1 MSAVLSS
8 KIYGQRFNYL
18 ANLFAKYS
26 ALEITLGITRQAKR
40 LTMATDLENIQRLL
54 DRFKRPIPSGDDYQT
69 RLVEEFE
76 LILSQ
81 RFTDYF
87 LQICDIIDLTTDLT
101 HMTRGS
107 AGSSL
112 VCYLLG
118 ITDVDPIKWNI
129 PVARFMNPMRDD
141 LPDVDIDFEH
151 HRQTEVM
158 ERIFQKWPGKTARLS
173 NYVTYKEKS
182 ARREAAKR
190 LGATGNL
197 PRNFTYEKVGV
208 DPKEARRIE
217 RKLLGKK
224 RCISKHCGG
233 IVMFTRQL
241 PKSLI
246 SADNQI
252 LLDKHEVEDLEH
264 LKVDI
269 LANRGLSQL
278 LQIDPDRRLDDYPE
292 TDEATSK
299 LLARGDVLGVT
310 QGESPA
316 MRRLFRAIQPT
327 SMQDCVFATAMIRPV
342 AMSGRQKAAVFQDW
356 SREAVQDSIVFE
368 DDAIDIISNIIGV
381 DMYEADM
388 YRRAFAKKN
397 DEKILEFVER
407 MGNNPRKAE
416 AMAALQELSGF
427 GLCRAHAVNLGRLIW
442 ALAYQKAHNPESFWR
457 AHLAHCQGSYRSW
470 VYQCEAHR
478 RGIETKPGW
487 WQHSFIPGC
496 GVRSNYLQRVSF
508 AGVIAN
514 GRVFR
519 GRGNRWVTFLTL
531 GTNYGEYID
540 VTIQRPFQY
549 RDGDV
554 VVGSGSI
561 KHSNNSDY
569 IQCTEQTIYT
579 LGEWLNRVN
588 KNG

>member
-1 MSAVLSS
+1 M
-8 KIYGQRFNYL
+8 K
-18 ANLFAKYS
+18 
-26 ALEITLGITRQAKR
+26 
-40 LTMATDLENIQRLL
+40 TDLENIQLLL
-54 DRFKRPIPSGDDYQT
+54 DRFKRPIPDKQEYKN
-69 RLVEEFE
+69 RLAEEFE
-76 LILSQ
+76 LILNQ

-87 LQICDIIDLTTDLT
+87 LQICDIIDITQDLT

-129 PVARFMNPMRDD
+129 PVARFMNPLRDD
-141 LPDVDIDFEH
+141 LPDVDIDFQH
-151 HRQTEVM
+151 WQQGEVM
-158 ERIFQKWPGKTARLS
+158 QRIFKKWPGKTARLS
-173 NYVTYKEKS
+173 NYVMFREKS
-182 ARREAAKR
+182 AKKEAAKR
-190 LGATGNL
+190 LGAKGNL
-197 PRNFTYEKVGV
+197 PRNFTYESVGV
-208 DPKEARRIE
+208 DPKEAKRIE
-217 RKLLGKK
+217 RKLIGKK
-224 RCISKHCGG
+224 RAISKHCGG

-246 SADNQI
+246 SQDNQI
-252 LLDKHEVEDLEH
+252 LLDKYEVEDLEH

-278 LQIDPDRRLDDYPE
+278 LEIDEITKLEYYPE
-292 TDEATSK
+292 TDEATSE
-299 LLARGDVLGVT
+299 LLCRGDVLGVT

-316 MRRLFRAIQPT
+316 MRRLFRALQPK
-327 SMQDCVFATAMIRPV
+327 SMQDC
-342 AMSGRQKAAVFQDW
+342 
-356 SREAVQDSIVFE
+356 

-397 DEKILEFVER
+397 DEKILEFVEK
-407 MGNNPRKAE
+407 MGGHPRKQE

-442 ALAYQKAHNPESFWR
+442 ALAYQKAHNTKEFWR
-457 AHLAHCQGSYRSW
+457 ANLKHCQGSYRSW

-478 RGIETKPGW
+478 LNLPTKSGW
-487 WQHSFIPGC
+487 WWHGFPKRL
-496 GVRSNYLQRVSF
+496 GVRQQWMDRVEF

-514 GRVFR
+514 GRCYR
-519 GRGNRWVTFLTL
+519 GKKGRWVTFLTL

-540 VTIQRPFQY
+540 VVVQKPFAY
-549 RDGDV
+549 RDGDIIH
-554 VVGSGSI
+554 GSGRI

-569 IQCTEQTIYT
+569 IDSSDVKSYT
-579 LGEWLNRVN
+579 FAEWR
-588 KNG
+588 

>member
-1 MSAVLSS
+1 
-8 KIYGQRFNYL
+8 
-18 ANLFAKYS
+18 
-26 ALEITLGITRQAKR
+26 
-40 LTMATDLENIQRLL
+40 MATKDLENIQRLL
-54 DRFKRPIPSGDDYQT
+54 DRFKRPIPPGDTYQI
-69 RLVEEFE
+69 RLAEEFE

-87 LQICDIIDLTTDLT
+87 IQICDIIDLTTDMT

-118 ITDVDPIKWNI
+118 ITDVDPVKWQI

-151 HRQTEVM
+151 WRQTEVM
-158 ERIFQKWPGKTARLS
+158 NRIFKKWPGKTARLS

-208 DPKEARRIE
+208 DPTEAKRIE
-217 RKLLGKK
+217 RKLIGKK

-246 SADNQI
+246 SQDNQI

-278 LQIDPDRRLDDYPE
+278 MDIDPYTKLANYPH
-292 TDEATSK
+292 TDAQTSA

-327 SMQDCVFATAMIRPV
+327 CVQDCVFATAMIRPV
-342 AMSGRQKAAVFQDW
+342 AMSGRQKAAMFQDW
-356 SREAVQDSIVFE
+356 SKEAVQDSIVFE
-368 DDAIDIISNIIGV
+368 DDAIEIISSIIGV
-381 DMYEADM
+381 DNYEADM

-407 MGNNPRKAE
+407 LGNNPRK
-416 AMAALQELSGF
+416 AALQELSGF

-442 ALAYQKAHNPESFWR
+442 ALAYQKAHNPEEFWR
-457 AHLAHCQGSYRSW
+457 ANLKHCEGSYRGW

-478 RGIETKPGW
+478 KGIETKPGW
-487 WQHSFIPGC
+487 WQTGFPRGF
-496 GVRSNYLQRVSF
+496 GVRQQWLDRVEF

-519 GRGNRWVTFLTL
+519 GRNNRWVTFVTL
-531 GTNYGEYID
+531 GTDYGEYID
-540 VTIQRPFQY
+540 VTIQKPFGY
-549 RDGDV
+549 RDGDIV
-554 VVGSGSI
+554 IGSGKV

-569 IQCTEQTIYT
+569 IQTTDAKLLT
-579 LGEWLNRVN
+579 WSEW
-588 KNG
+588 NGRNTKTPS

>member
-1 MSAVLSS
+1 
-8 KIYGQRFNYL
+8 
-18 ANLFAKYS
+18 
-26 ALEITLGITRQAKR
+26 
-40 LTMATDLENIQRLL
+40 MATDLENIERLL
-54 DRFKRPIPSGDDYQT
+54 SRFKRPVPPGPEYQN
-69 RLVEEFE
+69 RLAEEFE

-87 LQICDIIDLTTDLT
+87 LQICDIIDLTKDLQ

-118 ITDVDPIKWNI
+118 ITDVDPIEWNI
-129 PVARFMNPMRDD
+129 PVARFMNPLRDD

-158 ERIFQKWPGKTARLS
+158 ERIFRKWPGKTARLS

-190 LGATGNL
+190 LGATGTL
-197 PRNFTYEKVGV
+197 PRNFTYEGIGV
-208 DPKEARRIE
+208 DAKEAKRIE
-217 RKLLGKK
+217 RKLIGKK
-224 RCISKHCGG
+224 RAISKHCGG

-246 SADNQI
+246 TQDNQI
-252 LLDKHEVEDLEH
+252 LLDKYEIEDLEH

-278 LQIDPDRRLDDYPE
+278 LEIDPHTQLADYPAYDDR
-292 TDEATSK
+292 TAA
-299 LLARGDVLGVT
+299 LLSRGDVLGVT

-327 SMQDCVFATAMIRPV
+327 SVYDCVFATAMVRPV
-342 AMSGRQKAAVFQDW
+342 AMSGRQKAAMFQDW
-356 SREAVQDSIVFE
+356 SQEAVQDSVVFE
-368 DDAIDIISNIIGV
+368 DDAIDIISSIIGV

-407 MGNNPRKAE
+407 LGNNPRKAE

-442 ALAYQKAHNPESFWR
+442 ALAYQKAHRPEQFWH
-457 AHLAHCQGSYRSW
+457 ANLLHCQGSYRPW

-478 RGIETKPGW
+478 RGCDTRPGW
-487 WQHSFIPGC
+487 WKQGFVANC
-496 GVRSNYLQRVSF
+496 FVRQKWLEHVEF

-519 GRGNRWVTFLTL
+519 GRNGGWVTFLTL

-540 VTIQRPFQY
+540 IHIPRAFAY

-554 VVGSGSI
+554 VHGSGI
-561 KHSNNSDY
+561 VKHQNNSDY
-569 IQCTEQTIYT
+569 VQCSDAKLYT
-579 LGEWLNRVN
+579 LQEWNAKL
-588 KNG
+588 KAS

>member
-1 MSAVLSS
+1 
-8 KIYGQRFNYL
+8 
-18 ANLFAKYS
+18 
-26 ALEITLGITRQAKR
+26 
-40 LTMATDLENIQRLL
+40 MATDLENIQRLL
-54 DRFKRPIPSGDDYQT
+54 ERFKRPIPPGDEYQN
-69 RLVEEFE
+69 RLAEEFE
-76 LILSQ
+76 LILNQ

-87 LQICDIIDLTTDLT
+87 LQICDIIDITEDLT

-118 ITDVDPIKWNI
+118 ITDVDPIEWNI
-129 PVARFMNPMRDD
+129 PVARFMNPLRDD

-151 HRQTEVM
+151 WRQTEVM
-158 ERIFQKWPGKTARLS
+158 ERIFKKWPGKTARLS

-197 PRNFTYEKVGV
+197 PRNFTYEKLGI
-208 DPKEARRIE
+208 DPVEAKRIE
-217 RKLLGKK
+217 RKLIGKK
-224 RCISKHCGG
+224 RAISKHCGG

-246 SADNQI
+246 SQDNQI

-278 LQIDPDRRLDDYPE
+278 LEIDPNTPLADYP
-292 TDEATSK
+292 THDEAAAR
-299 LLARGDVLGVT
+299 LLCRGDVLGVT

-316 MRRLFRAIQPT
+316 MRRLFRAIQPK
-327 SMQDCVFATAMIRPV
+327 SVYDCVFATAMIRPV
-342 AMSGRQKAAVFQDW
+342 AMSGRQKAAMFQDW
-356 SREAVQDSIVFE
+356 SQEAVQDSVVFE

-407 MGNNPRKAE
+407 LGNNPRKAE

-442 ALAYQKAHNPESFWR
+442 ALAYQKAHNPELFWR
-457 AHLAHCQGSYRSW
+457 ANLKHCQGSYRPW

-478 RGIETKPGW
+478 RGIDSKPGW
-487 WQHSFIPGC
+487 WQQGFVPNC
-496 GVRSNYLQRVSF
+496 FVRQQWLERVEF

-519 GRGNRWVTFLTL
+519 GKNGKYVTFLTL
-531 GTNYGEYID
+531 GTDYGEYID
-540 VTIQRPFQY
+540 VTIPRGFAY
-549 RDGDV
+549 RDGEV
-554 VVGSGSI
+554 VYGQGVVR
-561 KHSNNSDY
+561 HSNNSDY
-569 IQCTEQTIYT
+569 IQASDARITS
-579 LGEWLNRVN
+579 LRGWFSRSV
-588 KNG
+588 GD

>member
-1 MSAVLSS
+1 M
-8 KIYGQRFNYL
+8 
-18 ANLFAKYS
+18 AK
-26 ALEITLGITRQAKR
+26 
-40 LTMATDLENIQRLL
+40 DLENIEKLL
-54 DRFKRPIPSGDDYQT
+54 ARFKRQIPEGTQYEQ

-76 LILSQ
+76 LIINL

-87 LQICDIIDLTTDLT
+87 LQICDIIDLTTDIK

-118 ITDVDPIKWNI
+118 ITDVDPIKWKI
-129 PVARFMNPMRDD
+129 PVARFMNPLRDD

-151 HRQTEVM
+151 WRQLEVM
-158 ERIFQKWPGKTARLS
+158 NRIFKKWPGKTARLS
-173 NYVTYKEKS
+173 NYVTFKQKS
-182 ARREAAKR
+182 AKREAAKR
-190 LGATGNL
+190 LGATGRL
-197 PRNFTYEKVGV
+197 PRNFTYESLGV
-208 DPKEARRIE
+208 DPVEAKRIE

-224 RCISKHCGG
+224 RAISKHCGG

-246 SADNQI
+246 SQDNQI

-278 LQIDPDRRLDDYPE
+278 LEIDPHTALEDYPE
-292 TDEATSK
+292 YDDQAAA

-327 SMQDCVFATAMIRPV
+327 GVHDCVFATAMVRPV

-356 SREAVQDSIVFE
+356 SQETMQDSIVFE
-368 DDAIDIISNIIGV
+368 DDAIEIISSIIGV
-381 DMYEADM
+381 DAYEADS
-388 YRRAFAKKN
+388 YRRAFAKKH

-407 MGNNPRKAE
+407 MGNNPKRAQ

-442 ALAYQKAHNPESFWR
+442 ALAYQKAHNPEAFWR
-457 AHLAHCQGSYRSW
+457 ANLKHCQGSYRGW
-470 VYQCEAHR
+470 VYQTEAHR
-478 RGIETKPGW
+478 RDILTEPGW
-487 WQHSFIPGC
+487 WHRGFPQGL
-496 GVRSNYLQRVSF
+496 GVQQKYLERVNF

-514 GRVFR
+514 GRTFR
-519 GRGNRWVTFLTL
+519 GKTGRYVTFLTL
-531 GTNYGEYID
+531 GTNYGEYVD

-549 RDGDV
+549 RDGDIV
-554 VVGSGSI
+554 SGSGVVR
-561 KHSNNSDY
+561 HQNNSDY
-569 IQCTEQTIYT
+569 INCTDAKLWTFSEWRKNIYQ
-579 LGEWLNRVN
+579 E
-588 KNG
+588 

>member
-1 MSAVLSS
+1 
-8 KIYGQRFNYL
+8 
-18 ANLFAKYS
+18 
-26 ALEITLGITRQAKR
+26 
-40 LTMATDLENIQRLL
+40 MATKDLEKIQRLL
-54 DRFKRPIPSGDDYQT
+54 DRFKRPIPPGDTYQI
-69 RLVEEFE
+69 RLAEEFE

-87 LQICDIIDLTTDLT
+87 IQICDIIDLTDDIT

-118 ITDVDPIKWNI
+118 ITDVDPIKWQI

-151 HRQTEVM
+151 WRQTEVM
-158 ERIFQKWPGKTARLS
+158 NRIFKKWPGKTARLS

-208 DPKEARRIE
+208 DPTEAKRIE
-217 RKLLGKK
+217 RKLIGKK

-246 SADNQI
+246 SQDNQI

-457 AHLAHCQGSYRSW
+457 ANLAHCQGSYRSW

>member
-1 MSAVLSS
+1 
-8 KIYGQRFNYL
+8 
-18 ANLFAKYS
+18 
-26 ALEITLGITRQAKR
+26 
-40 LTMATDLENIQRLL
+40 MADTDLENIEKLIQ
-54 DRFKRPIPSGDDYQT
+54 RFKRPIPQT
-69 RLVEEFE
+69 EEYTVRLVEEFE
-76 LILSQ
+76 LILNQ

-87 LQICDIIDLTTDLT
+87 LQICDIIDLTQDLT

-118 ITDVDPIKWNI
+118 ITDVDPVKWQI

-151 HRQTEVM
+151 HRQLEVM
-158 ERIFQKWPGKTARLS
+158 NRIFKKWPGKTARLS
-173 NYVTYKEKS
+173 NYVMYRQKS
-182 ARREAAKR
+182 ARKEAAKR
-190 LGATGNL
+190 LGIKGNL
-197 PRNFTYEKVGV
+197 PRNFKYEDYDI
-208 DPKEARRIE
+208 DPKEAKRIE
-217 RKLLGKK
+217 NRLIGKK
-224 RCISKHCGG
+224 RAISKHCGG

-246 SADNQI
+246 SQDNQI

-278 LQIDPDRRLDDYPE
+278 LEIDPHTALEDYPE
-292 TDEATSK
+292 TDEATAA

-327 SMQDCVFATAMIRPV
+327 CVQDCVFATALVRPV

-356 SREAVQDSIVFE
+356 SQEAVQDSIVFE
-368 DDAIDIISNIIGV
+368 DDAIEIISSIIGV
-381 DMYEADM
+381 DGYEADS

-407 MGNNPRKAE
+407 MGSNPRRAQ

-442 ALAYQKAHNPESFWR
+442 ALAYQKAHNPEAFWR
-457 AHLAHCQGSYRSW
+457 ANLKHCQGSYRGW
-470 VYQCEAHR
+470 VYQTEAHR
-478 RGIETKPGW
+478 RNLLSEPGW
-487 WQHSFIPGC
+487 WHRGFPTGL
-496 GVRSNYLQRVSF
+496 GVQQRFLERVNF

-514 GRVFR
+514 GRTFR
-519 GRGNRWVTFLTL
+519 GKNGRYVTFLTL
-531 GTNYGEYID
+531 GTNYGEYVD

-549 RDGDV
+549 RDGDIV
-554 VVGSGSI
+554 SGSGVI
-561 KHSNNSDY
+561 RHQNNSDY
-569 IQCTEQTIYT
+569 INCVDARLWTFSQWKRHQ
-579 LGEWLNRVN
+579 LGETIS
-588 KNG
+588 